1 MFVSL
6 ICLIETFAIGGLFS
20 SVGDQNGEYFAGLK
34 LGFTNISGTTY
45 VAKQLKCLELYSR
58 YQLNPLAYNYI
69 ATDEKRPKLSRL
81 FANLCLQHL
90 LIGISGTV
98 SDGA

>member
-1 MFVSL
+1 MVSIL
-6 ICLIETFAIGGLFS
+6 LACSLDVRTFPVRFMSLSRINS
-20 SVGDQNGEYFAGLK
+20 
-34 LGFTNISGTTY
+34 
-45 VAKQLKCLELYSR
+45 LELHFR
-58 YQLNPLAYNYI
+58 FQLNPLAYNYI